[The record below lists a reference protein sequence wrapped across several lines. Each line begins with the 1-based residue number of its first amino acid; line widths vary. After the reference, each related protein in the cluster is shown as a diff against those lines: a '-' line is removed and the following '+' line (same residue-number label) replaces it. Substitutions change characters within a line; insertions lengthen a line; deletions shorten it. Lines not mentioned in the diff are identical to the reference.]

1 MTHLVLPFHRME
13 EAAPYLDPKRL
24 HYLHEGQSESFES
37 FEDFDLLAFDW
48 YDIHSDRTETAKIL
62 VYVTQEALF
71 FFCESQ
77 PAETCV
83 QGIMGEILEQEGGD
97 LPAEQALS
105 RFFLRLL
112 KGDMDY
118 LDRFEGEVNEAEAH
132 ILSGTQATKKDVLH
146 RIIAWRRVVELIH
159 TVAAADVTV
168 LITGESGTG
177 KELAANETQLLTR
190 PVRRRM
196 VILGS
201 RMDRYLGAVRNLQDI
216 ISQMREAYQSQL
228 AIQQNQLM
236 KLFTVVTVVFLP
248 LTLLTGWYGMN
259 FVGMPELTWKY
270 GYPVAIVV
278 SVVIVVA
285 LLRHFKKKNWL

>member
-1 MTHLVLPFHRME
+1 
-13 EAAPYLDPKRL
+13 
-24 HYLHEGQSESFES
+24 
-37 FEDFDLLAFDW
+37 
-48 YDIHSDRTETAKIL
+48 
-62 VYVTQEALF
+62 
-71 FFCESQ
+71 
-77 PAETCV
+77 
-83 QGIMGEILEQEGGD
+83 MGEILEQEGGD

-146 RIIAWRRVVELIH
+146 RIIAWRRELLRLKRYYEQLSAIL
-159 TVAAADVTV
+159 D
-168 LITGESGTG
+168 
-177 KELAANETQLLTR
+177 ELAANENQLLTR

-236 KLFTVVTVVFLP
+236 KL